1 MKCTVCQRRKYRGQ
15 TGRSEFERVEEHFK
29 GLEDEDPS
37 TPLFRHKELYHP
49 NEDFSVEVK
58 VLAKCFGKP
67 SRRMITEA
75 VLIDELG
82 ADETMN
88 NKMEWTYT
96 KLY

>member
-1 MKCTVCQRRKYRGQ
+1 VCQNRKYRGQ
-15 TGRSEFERVEEHFK
+15 TGRSEFERVGEHFE
-29 GLEDEDPS
+29 GLEGEDPS

-49 NEDFSVEVK
+49 DEEFSVEVK

-88 NKMEWTYT
+88 NKSEWTYT
-96 KLY
+96 KLYKL